1 LGFGHVPTTG
11 RRIARGGH
19 DDDGKSTRI
28 LHAPLAH
35 PSSLRRHLAAGHLVE
50 VTAKEASVAVVAHA
64 HYYHTV
70 PVVFTFER
78 ERERERQSHP
88 QDCPLLTR
96 AGWQCRCH
104 FGWLARAISAGGN
117 QQARQSPTNRWVET
131 ASPTPQFAGVRRT
144 LWPAA
149 VGRPAWL
156 CSDGSTLP
164 GSSMHAG
171 QAIFSRSSLRWPTRQ
186 HHQHTTS
193 TQYILHSHPARCLH
207 ALRPLRR

>member
-144 LWPAA
+144 LWPA
-149 VGRPAWL
+149 
-156 CSDGSTLP
+156 
-164 GSSMHAG
+164 G

-193 TQYILHSHPARCLH
+193 TQYILHSHPVRCLH